1 MKHQTKKKKERK
13 SKKKSMKGGT
23 SETPGE
29 ISKESGEISKES
41 GEIVEN
47 SREIVENSRE
57 IVEKEESLFDIHVL
71 KELEEQIVKILE
83 DKIEKFTDD
92 GIIYDLL
99 KKLKEAGMI
108 SLIIKVF
115 FILQETYLLKVE
127 SYYLFELK
135 NEEAAARFFYIFNEI
150 LKKIKDSGEIKK
162 ITEKIVWESILLK
175 IVNGAQQGI
184 DATDAA
190 GALQDFISSLKRMMD
205 MIARMNK
212 DKLSENDFTIFSNYI
227 KTSDSELLAGKDKEQ
242 ETITSSIINF
252 LSGWDIKISKHGKSI
267 FDLNELFTRDYKSS
281 EEATNE
287 KRKNI
292 RRMLLQYNSSLLDH
306 SKLKEK
312 FNKNVNTIKEG
323 ENVQQKVIKE
333 ILKYIQNV
341 IQKTLLTTIN
351 DIISKYQDKIM
362 NMNKESISNFS
373 EDFEKIKNLM
383 ENVKNIENKD
393 AIDKLIL
400 YLQLF
405 ALFEKFNEMNMN
417 MEEKLNENEKMIRN
431 SIQEITKEIQEKIF
445 NTGLIELIIIDV
457 IEMILLIIKNDKYIG
472 MLQEM
477 IDNVRLEK
485 ILKSSVYSL
494 ITVIYASISAVFVG
508 IPTLI
513 AKGIRIFGQW
523 SHTIMS
529 LMELQ
534 NMMKNF
540 METNEDLR
548 KIQEVL
554 KVVEEIKSVTTDGKT
569 GGKRKRTNK
578 RKNKKN
584 KTKKKRK
591 RRVKYKIKLN

>member
-13 SKKKSMKGGT
+13 SKKKSIKEGY
-23 SETPGE
+23 SIKSIKILE
-29 ISKESGEISKES
+29 ESGEISKKESMKGGYPNES
-41 GEIVEN
+41 GEISNE
-47 SREIVENSRE
+47 SGE
-57 IVEKEESLFDIHVL
+57 IVEKEESLFDIRVL
-71 KELEEQIVKILE
+71 KGLEEQIVKILE
-83 DKIEKFTDD
+83 YKIENFTDD

-205 MIARMNK
+205 MIVRMNK
-212 DKLSENDFTIFSNYI
+212 DKLSEHDFTIFSNYK
-227 KTSDSELLAGKDKEQ
+227 KTLDSELLSGKDKEQ

-267 FDLNELFTRDYKSS
+267 FDLNKLFTIDYKSS

-292 RRMLLQYNSSLLDH
+292 RRMLLEYNSSILDH
-306 SKLKEK
+306 SEFKKE
-312 FNKNVNTIKEG
+312 FHENLNKIKEG
-323 ENVQQKVIKE
+323 ENIQQNVIKE
-333 ILKYIQNV
+333 IVKYIQNV

-351 DIISKYQDKIM
+351 DIISKYQNEIM

-373 EDFEKIKNLM
+373 EDFEKIKYLM

-405 ALFEKFNEMNMN
+405 ALFEKFNEMSMN
-417 MEEKLNENEKMIRN
+417 VEKNVNENERMIRN
-431 SIQEITKEIQEKIF
+431 SIQGITKEIQEKIF
-445 NTGLIELIIIDV
+445 NAGLIELIIIDV
-457 IEMILLIIKNDKYIG
+457 IEMILLIIKNDEYIG

-485 ILKSSVYSL
+485 ILKSSVYSV

-548 KIQEVL
+548 KIQEL
-554 KVVEEIKSVTTDGKT
+554 FKVVEEIQSVKT

-578 RKNKKN
+578 RKKKKN

-591 RRVKYKIKLN
+591 QRVKYKIKLN